1 MSTTPVNDEPNSP
14 PAGESQGSAN
24 LATTPY
30 YTIII
35 LSAIGVVFLCQQ
47 LMFEDTVL
55 FLTGLV
61 KPLFAEGEYW
71 RLFTAS
77 VVHGGVMH
85 VAFNGFAL
93 FMLGRLVEVLSARAN
108 VSIVF
113 LISALFGG
121 FLSFAFL
128 PDGVSVGAS
137 GGIVGLLGFLT
148 VYSFRRRKLLSN
160 AMFKNMVFNIV
171 FIGFVGVLI
180 NSTDSNLKIDNY
192 GHLGGLIAGAIYG
205 LFQVPDDLYQDP
217 RVAGPWLK
225 RCGIAAL
232 VIILLTA
239 LATAGML
246 VTWYVVTGD
255 LIPIYS

>member
-14 PAGESQGSAN
+14 PIGERGSAN

-35 LSAIGVVFLCQQ
+35 LSAIAVVFLCQQ
-47 LMFEDTVL
+47 LMSEDTVL

-85 VAFNGFAL
+85 IAFNGIAL
-93 FMLGRLVEVLSARAN
+93 FMLGRLTEVLSSRAN
-108 VSIVF
+108 VAIVF

-121 FLSFAFL
+121 LLSFAFV

-137 GGIVGLLGFLT
+137 GGIIGLLGFLT

-160 AMFKNMVFNIV
+160 AMFKNMVFNIG
-171 FIGFVGVLI
+171 FIGFHRHFR
-180 NSTDSNLKIDNY
+180 DSERRQFRTSWRADCRRTL
-192 GHLGGLIAGAIYG
+192 
-205 LFQVPDDLYQDP
+205 
-217 RVAGPWLK
+217 RV
-225 RCGIAAL
+225 
-232 VIILLTA
+232 
-239 LATAGML
+239 
-246 VTWYVVTGD
+246 
-255 LIPIYS
+255 IPGS